1 MIFKKLFLKNFKS
14 YQNAE
19 ITFNKGITIIVGE
32 NGAGKSTILEG
43 ISFALFKQHGAKKI
57 GELVRNNSSEP
68 MVVELEFIVNGKD
81 YKIVR
86 ERSGEKLVS
95 KLFKKSIDIGEFMPL
110 AVGDKEVSSQL
121 SKILAIDSD
130 LFLNAIY
137 VRQGEIAELVNKSPA
152 EKKLLIGK
160 LLGLD
165 SLENAW
171 KNIQPIISHYEN
183 KKAELKG
190 KLSMSGN
197 LEEEHNKKV
206 AELKNLKDQGHGLEE
221 KLKGIR
227 KIQEEN
233 HTAKLNIE
241 REKEIYEK
249 FVSNLNAEENALKI
263 LLNDKNQIQE
273 SLSKIDE
280 AGEKLTILQS
290 QIKKLPLYLEFE
302 NAVKNIEQLRDKE
315 EELESKIDSINTQE
329 EILKNSEKGKN
340 KYNEAEEDIKN
351 LNEKKNG
358 IEKELIGLGNLE
370 EDKSNLIEESEKISN
385 ELKDFINN
393 SKKQLTEFGLEKDKI
408 NEIDTDLSKLDEV
421 VDEFLENIE
430 AELKKINEEI
440 IDKNERLAK
449 LDESINT
456 CERPLTELNEVEG
469 ICPVCQSR
477 ITDIQKESLIV
488 RYQSQIE
495 ENKKLIE
502 ENKKD
507 IKYLNMGKKNLENKE
522 KEAEKLS
529 KDIIEYNYKYS
540 DLEKNMK
547 EIQEIDNSIES
558 KTLINNKLSK
568 IINKITEAEQESKEY
583 KQNYEDYIKAQG
595 ILDVLGD
602 VDEIKEE
609 LNILINELDE
619 NIQRIKE
626 ITEQDSNITTKIT
639 TEELSKQINDLK
651 EKDAEYN
658 QLKGFIQTKESLEAQ
673 LDAKQKDIVWKQDS
687 ITTIRENIENSD
699 YDKVQ
704 YEKLLSE
711 YEIYDN
717 KEKEYNED
725 LIRIKTTSK
734 ALISEVQNL
743 KDKILLNNAVEK
755 KYHSTD
761 EYLTILNKIRDLYS
775 KNGIQKELR
784 SYSRPLIQKYTKEF
798 FNKFNFDYSDLI
810 LDDEYNVTVYGPE
823 GESSLNMVSGGEK
836 IAIALALRL
845 GITQSLSE
853 GNLET
858 ILLDEPTV
866 HLDSSRRQDLINLL
880 KEINLLPQMIIVT
893 HEDYLKNAADN
904 LINVEKRNGLSNVQI
919 Q

>member
-1 MIFKKLFLKNFKS
+1 
-14 YQNAE
+14 
-19 ITFNKGITIIVGE
+19 
-32 NGAGKSTILEG
+32 
-43 ISFALFKQHGAKKI
+43 
-57 GELVRNNSSEP
+57 
-68 MVVELEFIVNGKD
+68 
-81 YKIVR
+81 
-86 ERSGEKLVS
+86 
-95 KLFKKSIDIGEFMPL
+95 
-110 AVGDKEVSSQL
+110 
-121 SKILAIDSD
+121 
-130 LFLNAIY
+130 
-137 VRQGEIAELVNKSPA
+137 
-152 EKKLLIGK
+152 
-160 LLGLD
+160 
-165 SLENAW
+165 
-171 KNIQPIISHYEN
+171 
-183 KKAELKG
+183 
-190 KLSMSGN
+190 
-197 LEEEHNKKV
+197 
-206 AELKNLKDQGHGLEE
+206 
-221 KLKGIR
+221 
-227 KIQEEN
+227 
-233 HTAKLNIE
+233 
-241 REKEIYEK
+241 
-249 FVSNLNAEENALKI
+249 
-263 LLNDKNQIQE
+263 
-273 SLSKIDE
+273 
-280 AGEKLTILQS
+280 
-290 QIKKLPLYLEFE
+290 
-302 NAVKNIEQLRDKE
+302 
-315 EELESKIDSINTQE
+315 
-329 EILKNSEKGKN
+329 
-340 KYNEAEEDIKN
+340 
-351 LNEKKNG
+351 
-358 IEKELIGLGNLE
+358 
-370 EDKSNLIEESEKISN
+370 
-385 ELKDFINN
+385 
-393 SKKQLTEFGLEKDKI
+393 
-408 NEIDTDLSKLDEV
+408 
-421 VDEFLENIE
+421 
-430 AELKKINEEI
+430 
-440 IDKNERLAK
+440 
-449 LDESINT
+449 
-456 CERPLTELNEVEG
+456 
-469 ICPVCQSR
+469 
-477 ITDIQKESLIV
+477 
-488 RYQSQIE
+488 
-495 ENKKLIE
+495 
-502 ENKKD
+502 
-507 IKYLNMGKKNLENKE
+507 MGKKNLENKE

-583 KQNYEDYIKAQG
+583 KQHYEDYIKAQG

-798 FNKFNFDYSDLI
+798 FNKYNFDYSDLI